1 MGSTGAIKPH
11 AICIPYPAQ
20 GHIIPLLQFAKLLH
34 SKGFHITFVNSE
46 FNHRRLIRSK
56 GPDCLKGLPDDFRLE
71 TIPDG
76 LPPSDRDATQHLPSL
91 SDSLQ
96 KTGLTPFLKLIEKLN
111 SSGQVPPV
119 SCVVA
124 DSVMSFGLKAAK
136 ILGIKDVTFWSAS
149 ACGLLGYWQFDE
161 LVTRGL
167 LPFKDENFLTDGSLD
182 TPVDWIRGMPNMR
195 LKDLPAFI
203 RVTDLNDLLFNYMKS
218 ETESCLDSSAIVI
231 NTFDEFE
238 HEALEV
244 IESINPNIY
253 TIGPLHLLCKQMPE
267 SDSFKMFTTNL
278 WKEDP
283 ECLKWLD
290 RREPNSVVYV
300 NYGSITVMTDQHLK
314 EFAWGL
320 ANSGHSFLWVVRP
333 DVVMGTDSAILP
345 EEYFEEIK
353 DRGLIVSWCPQE
365 QVLSHPSLGAF
376 LTHCGWNS
384 MLESMINAGKPLICW
399 PFFAEQQTNTRYA
412 CTTWGIGMEVNHDV
426 KRDEIEAL
434 VKEVMEGE
442 KGKKMKEKALEWQ
455 KKAIAAANIGGTSYN
470 NLERC
475 IKEVFSYGY

>member
-1 MGSTGAIKPH
+1 MGSTGAVKPH

-46 FNHRRLIRSK
+46 FNHRRLLRSK
-56 GPDCLKGLPDDFRLE
+56 GPDCLKGLPDDFQLE

-76 LPPSDRDATQHLPSL
+76 LPPSDRDATQDLPSL
-91 SDSLQ
+91 SDSLK
-96 KTGLTPFLKLIEKLN
+96 KTGLTPFLKLIERLN

-119 SCVVA
+119 SFVVA
-124 DSVMSFGLKAAK
+124 DTTVSFAREAAK
-136 ILGIKDVTFWSAS
+136 IIGIKGIAVWTAS
-149 ACGLLGYWQFDE
+149 ACGLLGYWQYGE
-161 LVTRGL
+161 LVKRGL
-167 LPFKDENFLTDGSLD
+167 VPFKDENFLTDGSLD

-203 RVTDLNDLLFNYMKS
+203 RVTDPNDILFNFMKS
-218 ETESCLDSSAIVI
+218 ETETALECSAIVI

-238 HEALEV
+238 HEVLEV
-244 IESINPNIY
+244 IASINPNIY

-267 SDSFKMFTTNL
+267 SDFFKMFTTNL
-278 WKEDP
+278 WKEDT

>member
-1 MGSTGAIKPH
+1 
-11 AICIPYPAQ
+11 
-20 GHIIPLLQFAKLLH
+20 
-34 SKGFHITFVNSE
+34 
-46 FNHRRLIRSK
+46 
-56 GPDCLKGLPDDFRLE
+56 
-71 TIPDG
+71 
-76 LPPSDRDATQHLPSL
+76 
-91 SDSLQ
+91 
-96 KTGLTPFLKLIEKLN
+96 
-111 SSGQVPPV
+111 
-119 SCVVA
+119 
-124 DSVMSFGLKAAK
+124 
-136 ILGIKDVTFWSAS
+136 
-149 ACGLLGYWQFDE
+149 
-161 LVTRGL
+161 
-167 LPFKDENFLTDGSLD
+167 
-182 TPVDWIRGMPNMR
+182 
-195 LKDLPAFI
+195 
-203 RVTDLNDLLFNYMKS
+203 
-218 ETESCLDSSAIVI
+218 
-231 NTFDEFE
+231 
-238 HEALEV
+238 
-244 IESINPNIY
+244 
-253 TIGPLHLLCKQMPE
+253 
-267 SDSFKMFTTNL
+267 MFTTNL

-426 KRDEIEAL
+426 KRDEIEGL

-470 NLERC
+470 NLDRC
-475 IKEVFSYGY
+475 IREVFSYGY

>member
-1 MGSTGAIKPH
+1 M
-11 AICIPYPAQ
+11 
-20 GHIIPLLQFAKLLH
+20 QFANFYIQK
-34 SKGFHITFVNSE
+34 
-46 FNHRRLIRSK
+46 RRLMRSK
-56 GPDCLKGLPDDFRLE
+56 GPGSLKGLPDDFRLE

-91 SDSLQ
+91 SDSL
-96 KTGLTPFLKLIEKLN
+96 KKLLN
-111 SSGQVPPV
+111 ASGQVPPV
-119 SCVVA
+119 SCAVA
-124 DSVMSFGLKAAK
+124 DKVKSFGLKAAK
-136 ILGIKDVTFWSAS
+136 ILGIKGVTFWSAS
-149 ACGLLGYWQFDE
+149 ACGLLGYWQNGE
-161 LVTRGL
+161 LVKRGL
-167 LPFKDENFLTDGSLD
+167 VPFKDIYENFLTNGSLD

-203 RVTDLNDLLFNYMKS
+203 RVTDPNDILFNYLKS

-238 HEALEV
+238 HEVLEV
-244 IESINPNIY
+244 ITSMNPNIY
-253 TIGPLHLLCKQMPE
+253 TIGPLALLCKQMPE
-267 SDSFKMFTTNL
+267 NL
-278 WKEDP
+278 

-300 NYGSITVMTDQHLK
+300 NYGSVTVMTDQHLK

-320 ANSGHSFLWVVRP
+320 ANSGGHSFLWVVRP
-333 DVVMGTDSAILP
+333 DVVMGTDSPILP

-384 MLESMINAGKPLICW
+384 MLESIINAGKPLICW
-399 PFFAEQQTNTRYA
+399 PFFAKQQTNTRYA
-412 CTTWGIGMEVNHDV
+412 CMTWGIGMEVNHDV
-426 KRDEIEAL
+426 KL
-434 VKEVMEGE
+434 MEGE

-455 KKAIAAANIGGTSYN
+455 KKAIAATNIGGTSYN

-475 IKEVFSYGY
+475 IKEVFNYSY